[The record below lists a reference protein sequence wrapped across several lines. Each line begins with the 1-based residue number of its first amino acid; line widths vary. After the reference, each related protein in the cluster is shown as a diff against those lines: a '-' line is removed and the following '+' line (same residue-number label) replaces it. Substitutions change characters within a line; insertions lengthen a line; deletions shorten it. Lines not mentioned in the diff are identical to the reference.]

1 MDMAHGTHEERLAA
15 AHATLREG
23 VAALTS
29 SEDWQNLLQ
38 MAGSFHRYSPNNQM
52 LLAVQGADGLVASFH
67 TWKQITAEDGEPC
80 RIRKGETALRVFAPI
95 RARNREVDPD
105 TGLPTDPEIVGYKLV
120 PVFCQTQL
128 VSPPDLPAQPKLLG
142 GQNPPPEL
150 WEAVANQIYAAGFTL
165 QRGQIDG
172 LPEAKGITKFVER
185 TVIVR
190 DDLSPQ
196 QALKTQ
202 IHELAH
208 VLVHDPSLG
217 ENGGKLRERVEVEA
231 ESVAFVVC
239 DMLGVDSAEYSIPYV
254 ASWAAG
260 DPDRVQETVQSVLT
274 ASRKIVVG
282 IEAELGV
289 DLRPNPIAEAVA
301 KHTTAPTRTTE
312 PAAAP
317 CVAAAA
323 DQASP
328 VVRQAGRGTADDI
341 IYRHLDQGGVDWK
354 RLANELPGV
363 DDHSAATRSADGKPG
378 AQAIVLAYAG
388 ASAEA
393 NVAVMRAHGLD
404 DRDVRANLTVSFLD
418 SLGSYGPLYHPDEV
432 KEALEAP
439 RPAKSVAHELVADLL
454 VSAGKHPAAVRH
466 LVETSGVPDNVVSL
480 VEERLKRSGHPSTI
494 GVDRRADRGLRLIDE
509 WSGAEP
515 SAPDPT
521 GPTPSTPTAP
531 PDPPMPPLPAA

>member
-29 SEDWQNLLQ
+29 SEDWQNLLK

-67 TWKQITAEDGEPC
+67 TWKQITAEDGELC

-95 RARNREVDPD
+95 RARNREVDPE
-105 TGLPTDPEIVGYKLV
+105 TGLPTVPEIVGYKLV

-128 VSPPDLPAQPKLLG
+128 VSPPDLPAQPKLLE
-142 GQNPPPEL
+142 GQDPSPEL

-165 QRGQIDG
+165 QRGQIDDV
-172 LPEAKGITKFVER
+172 PEAKGITKFVER

-208 VLVHDPSLG
+208 VLMHDPSLG

-260 DPDRVQETVQSVLT
+260 DPDRVQETVQSVL
-274 ASRKIVVG
+274 AAARKIVVG

-289 DLRPNPIAEAVA
+289 DLRPNPIADAVA
-301 KHTTAPTRTTE
+301 KHTPKPAPGRTGE

-317 CVAAAA
+317 SVVAAA

-341 IYRHLDQGGVDWK
+341 IYRHLEQGGVDWK
-354 RLANELPGV
+354 RLANELPGI
-363 DDHSAATRSADGKPG
+363 DEHSAAARNAAGKPG

-404 DRDVRANLTVSFLD
+404 DCDVRANLTVSFLD

-439 RPAKSVAHELVADLL
+439 RPAKTAANEMVADLL
-454 VSAGKHPAAVRH
+454 VSAGRHPAAIRH
-466 LVETSGVPDNVVSL
+466 LVETSGVPNNVVSL
-480 VEERLKRSGHPSTI
+480 VEARLRRDGQPSVAGANRRS
-494 GVDRRADRGLRLIDE
+494 DRGLKLIDE
-509 WSGAEP
+509 WSGPEAEP
-515 SAPDPT
+515 AARPVPASTPPIAPPEP
-521 GPTPSTPTAP
+521 PTP
-531 PDPPMPPLPAA
+531 AA

>member
-29 SEDWQNLLQ
+29 SEDWQNLLK

-52 LLAVQGADGLVASFH
+52 LLAVQGANGLVASFH

-128 VSPPDLPAQPKLLG
+128 VSPPDLPAQPKLLD
-142 GQNPPPEL
+142 GQDPPPEL
-150 WEAVANQIYAAGFTL
+150 WEAVANQIYTAGFTL

-172 LPEAKGITKFVER
+172 VLDAKGITRFVER

-208 VLVHDPSLG
+208 VLMHDPSLG
-217 ENGGKLRERVEVEA
+217 EDGGKLRERVEVEA

-260 DPDRVQETVQSVLT
+260 DPDRVQETVQSVL
-274 ASRKIVVG
+274 AVARKIVVG
-282 IEAELGV
+282 IEAELGI
-289 DLRPNPIAEAVA
+289 DLRPNPIADAVA
-301 KHTTAPTRTTE
+301 KHASAPAPTVE
-312 PAAAP
+312 SAAAP
-317 CVAAAA
+317 GVAAAA

-328 VVRQAGRGTADDI
+328 VVRRAGRGTADDI

-354 RLANELPGV
+354 RLANELPGI
-363 DDHSAATRSADGKPG
+363 DEHSAAARNADGKPG

-393 NVAVMRAHGLD
+393 NVAVMRAHHLD

-439 RPAKSVAHELVADLL
+439 RPVKSVAHEMIADLL
-454 VSAGKHPAAVRH
+454 VSAGKHPAGVRH
-466 LVETSGVPDNVVSL
+466 LVETSGVPNNVVSL
-480 VEERLKRSGHPSTI
+480 VEARLKRDGHPS
-494 GVDRRADRGLRLIDE
+494 VASVNRRSERGLKLIDE
-509 WSGAEP
+509 WAG
-515 SAPDPT
+515 PDPAS
-521 GPTPSTPTAP
+521 PTPSVPITAP
-531 PDPPMPPLPAA
+531 PGAPPEPPTPAA